1 MIVAHAA
8 RVRTL
13 ARDPRAPRMKA
24 DMMRRSRAKR
34 LESRTTNHG
43 LAAEVQS
50 LEARSLPTGTV
61 TASLSNGN
69 LTIGGDNLDNTI
81 LIEVRT
87 SGIFLTGLPDQGQK
101 PIITTI
107 KFGAI
112 TKTEGEAVQ
121 LTSTST
127 PTTIQSLKSLTIL
140 MRGGKDVVRMDVG
153 VAESEPEPDA
163 PILSITG
170 RVRVNLGAGDDHG
183 ALLLNNGTLTIGGN
197 LEGDLEG
204 GNDCFL
210 VMGGDPQVPIKV
222 DGSVIIL
229 GRLGDDVIGLADIDV
244 KKSVTINGS
253 FGNDSISLQSTTVKG
268 SVSLDGYD
276 GEDGIQVEDTTITGT
291 TTIRGGSGKDGLR
304 INNLDAKGNVSVNM
318 GSGDDL
324 ISVGTLIL
332 GDATKV
338 TLDGSSGT
346 DALVSESELTDP
358 SIKRIRIESSTA
370 SQASQDIIDLI
381 ATRILD
387 CLDVITLTPPE

>member
-1 MIVAHAA
+1 MLL
-8 RVRTL
+8 TKS
-13 ARDPRAPRMKA
+13 P
-24 DMMRRSRAKR
+24 
-34 LESRTTNHG
+34 
-43 LAAEVQS
+43 
-50 LEARSLPTGTV
+50 
-61 TASLSNGN
+61 SLS
-69 LTIGGDNLDNTI
+69 
-81 LIEVRT
+81 
-87 SGIFLTGLPDQGQK
+87 
-101 PIITTI
+101 
-107 KFGAI
+107 
-112 TKTEGEAVQ
+112 
-121 LTSTST
+121 
-127 PTTIQSLKSLTIL
+127 SLTIL
-140 MRGGKDVVRMDVG
+140 MRGGNDTVRMNVG
-153 VAESEPEPDA
+153 VAATDLVPDA
-163 PILSITG
+163 PALSITG

-183 ALLLNNGTLTIGGN
+183 ALLLNNGTLMIGGN

-276 GEDGIQVEDTTITGT
+276 GEDGIQVEDTIITGT

-304 INNLDAKGNVSVNM
+304 INNLDATGNVSVNM

-332 GDATKV
+332 DVATKV

-346 DALVSESELTDP
+346 DALVSESEMTDP
-358 SIKRIRIESSTA
+358 SIKRIRIESATA